1 MIHHIILRVNAH
13 STEDRSRVRNALY
26 FFLQN
31 SISRFKSEIRDGN
44 TDNIVEIT
52 NVEGYYKNPISTLSA
67 NITRKQDCLAFA
79 RFVRENMHPEDVELL
94 RSEMPDRLDDEQLF
108 HFRLDKQAAYL
119 NKIKLTSSSDAIIV
133 KVKIATYPKNRE
145 KAGKIVE
152 ELFG

>member
-13 STEDRSRVRNALY
+13 STEDKSRVRNALD
-26 FFLQN
+26 FFLLN
-31 SISRFKSEIRDGN
+31 SISKSKIRDGN
-44 TDNIVEIT
+44 TDDIVEIT

-79 RFVRENMHPEDVELL
+79 RFVRENMHPGDVELL

-119 NKIKLTSSSDAIIV
+119 NKVKLTSSSDAITV
-133 KVKIATYPKNRE
+133 KVKIATYPQNWE

>member
-13 STEDRSRVRNALY
+13 STEDKSRVRNALD
-26 FFLQN
+26 FFLLN
-31 SISRFKSEIRDGN
+31 SISKSKIRDGN
-44 TDNIVEIT
+44 TDDIVEIT

-119 NKIKLTSSSDAIIV
+119 NKVKLTSSSDAITV
-133 KVKIATYPKNRE
+133 KVKIATFPKNRE
-145 KAGKIVE
+145 QAGKIVE

>member
-13 STEDRSRVRNALY
+13 STEDKSRVRNALD
-26 FFLQN
+26 FFLLN
-31 SISRFKSEIRDGN
+31 SISKSKIRDGN
-44 TDNIVEIT
+44 TDDIVEIT

-79 RFVRENMHPEDVELL
+79 RFVRENMHPQDVELL
-94 RSEMPDRLDDEQLF
+94 RSEMPDRLDDDQLF

-119 NKIKLTSSSDAIIV
+119 NKVKLTSSSDAITV
-133 KVKIATYPKNRE
+133 KVKIATFPKNRE
-145 KAGKIVE
+145 QAGKIVE

>member
-13 STEDRSRVRNALY
+13 STEDKSRVRNALD
-26 FFLQN
+26 FFLLN
-31 SISRFKSEIRDGN
+31 SISKSKIRDGN
-44 TDNIVEIT
+44 TDDIVETT

-79 RFVRENMHPEDVELL
+79 RFVRENMHPQDVELL
-94 RSEMPDRLDDEQLF
+94 RSEMPDRLDDDQLF

-119 NKIKLTSSSDAIIV
+119 NKVKLTSSSDAITV
-133 KVKIATYPKNRE
+133 KVKIATFPKNRE
-145 KAGKIVE
+145 QAGKIVE

>member
-13 STEDRSRVRNALY
+13 STEDKSRVRNALD
-26 FFLQN
+26 FFLLN
-31 SISRFKSEIRDGN
+31 SISKSKIRDGN
-44 TDNIVEIT
+44 TDDIVEIT
-52 NVEGYYKNPISTLSA
+52 NVEGYYKNPISTLSV

-79 RFVRENMHPEDVELL
+79 RFVRENMHPQDVELL

-119 NKIKLTSSSDAIIV
+119 NKVKLTSSSDAITV
-133 KVKIATYPKNRE
+133 KVKIATFPKNRE
-145 KAGKIVE
+145 QAGKIVE

>member
-13 STEDRSRVRNALY
+13 STEDKSRVRNALD
-26 FFLQN
+26 FFLLN
-31 SISRFKSEIRDGN
+31 SISKSKIRDGN
-44 TDNIVEIT
+44 TDDIVETT

-79 RFVRENMHPEDVELL
+79 RFVQENMHPQDVELL
-94 RSEMPDRLDDEQLF
+94 RSEMPDRLDDDQLF

-119 NKIKLTSSSDAIIV
+119 NKVKLTSSSDAITV
-133 KVKIATYPKNRE
+133 KVKIATFPKNRE
-145 KAGKIVE
+145 QAGKIVE

>member
-13 STEDRSRVRNALY
+13 STEDKSRVRNALD
-26 FFLQN
+26 FFLLN
-31 SISRFKSEIRDGN
+31 SISKSKIRDGN
-44 TDNIVEIT
+44 TDDIVETT

-79 RFVRENMHPEDVELL
+79 RFVRENMHPQDVELL

-119 NKIKLTSSSDAIIV
+119 NKVKLTSSSDAITV
-133 KVKIATYPKNRE
+133 KVKIATFPKNRE
-145 KAGKIVE
+145 QAGKIVE

>member
-13 STEDRSRVRNALY
+13 STEDKSRVRNALD
-26 FFLQN
+26 FFLLN
-31 SISRFKSEIRDGN
+31 SISKSKIRDRN
-44 TDNIVEIT
+44 TDDIVETT

-79 RFVRENMHPEDVELL
+79 RFVRENMHPQDVELL
-94 RSEMPDRLDDEQLF
+94 RGEMPDRLDNDQLF

-119 NKIKLTSSSDAIIV
+119 NKVKLTSSSDAITV
-133 KVKIATYPKNRE
+133 KVKIATFPKNRE

>member
-13 STEDRSRVRNALY
+13 STEDKSRVRNALD
-26 FFLQN
+26 FFLLN
-31 SISRFKSEIRDGN
+31 SISKSKIRDGN
-44 TDNIVEIT
+44 TDDIVEIT

-79 RFVRENMHPEDVELL
+79 RFVRENMHLQDVELL

-119 NKIKLTSSSDAIIV
+119 NKVKLTSSSDAITV
-133 KVKIATYPKNRE
+133 KVKIATFPKNRE
-145 KAGKIVE
+145 QAGKIVE

>member
-13 STEDRSRVRNALY
+13 STEDKSRVRNALD
-26 FFLQN
+26 FFLLN
-31 SISRFKSEIRDGN
+31 SISKSKIRDGN
-44 TDNIVEIT
+44 TDDIVEIT
-52 NVEGYYKNPISTLSA
+52 NVDGYYNNPISTLSA

-79 RFVRENMHPEDVELL
+79 RFVRENMHPQDVELL

-119 NKIKLTSSSDAIIV
+119 NKVKLTSSSDAITV
-133 KVKIATYPKNRE
+133 KVKIATFPKNRE
-145 KAGKIVE
+145 QAGKIVE

>member
-13 STEDRSRVRNALY
+13 STEDKSRVRSALD
-26 FFLQN
+26 FFLLN
-31 SISRFKSEIRDGN
+31 SISKSKIRDGN
-44 TDNIVEIT
+44 TDDIVETT
-52 NVEGYYKNPISTLSA
+52 NIEGYYKNPISTLSA

-79 RFVRENMHPEDVELL
+79 RFVRQNMHPGDVELL

-108 HFRLDKQAAYL
+108 HFRLDKQAAYQ
-119 NKIKLTSSSDAIIV
+119 NKVKLTSSSDAITV

-145 KAGKIVE
+145 QAGNIVE

>member
-13 STEDRSRVRNALY
+13 STEDKSRVRSALD
-26 FFLQN
+26 FFLLN
-31 SISRFKSEIRDGN
+31 SVAKSIKDGK
-44 TDNIVEIT
+44 TDDIVEIT
-52 NVEGYYKNPISTLSA
+52 NVDGYYHNPISTLSA

-79 RFVRENMHPEDVELL
+79 RFVRENMHPQDVELL

-119 NKIKLTSSSDAIIV
+119 NKVKLTSSSDAITV
-133 KVKIATYPKNRE
+133 KVKIATFPKNRE
-145 KAGKIVE
+145 QAGKIVE

>member
-13 STEDRSRVRNALY
+13 STEDRSSVRNALD
-26 FFLQN
+26 FFLLN
-31 SISRFKSEIRDGN
+31 SVARTIKNGN
-44 TDNIVEIT
+44 TDDVVEVT

-79 RFVRENMHPEDVELL
+79 RFIRENMHPQDVELL
-94 RSEMPDRLDDEQLF
+94 RSEMPDRLDENQLF

-119 NKIKLTSSSDAIIV
+119 KEVKLTSSSDAITV
-133 KVKIATYPKNRE
+133 KVKIATYPKDRE
-145 KAGKIVE
+145 QAGKIVE

>member
-13 STEDRSRVRNALY
+13 STEDKSRVRNALD
-26 FFLQN
+26 FFLLN
-31 SISRFKSEIRDGN
+31 FVAKSIKNGN
-44 TDNIVEIT
+44 TDDIVEIT
-52 NVEGYYKNPISTLSA
+52 NVDGYYKNPISTLSA

-79 RFVRENMHPEDVELL
+79 RFVRENMHPQDVELL

-119 NKIKLTSSSDAIIV
+119 NKVKLTSSSDAITV
-133 KVKIATYPKNRE
+133 KVKIATFPKNRE
-145 KAGKIVE
+145 QAGKIVE

>member
-13 STEDRSRVRNALY
+13 STEDKSRVRNALD
-26 FFLQN
+26 FFLLN
-31 SISRFKSEIRDGN
+31 SISRSKIRDGN
-44 TDNIVEIT
+44 TDDIVETT

-79 RFVRENMHPEDVELL
+79 RFVRENMHPQDVELL
-94 RSEMPDRLDDEQLF
+94 RSEMPDRLDDDQLF

-119 NKIKLTSSSDAIIV
+119 NKVKLTSSSDAITV
-133 KVKIATYPKNRE
+133 KVKIATFPKNRE
-145 KAGKIVE
+145 QAGKIVE

>member
-13 STEDRSRVRNALY
+13 STEDKSRVRNALD
-26 FFLQN
+26 FFLLN
-31 SISRFKSEIRDGN
+31 SVSKSIKAGN
-44 TDNIVEIT
+44 TDDIVEIT
-52 NVEGYYKNPISTLSA
+52 NVDGYYKNPISTLSA

-79 RFVRENMHPEDVELL
+79 RFVRENMHPQDAELL

-119 NKIKLTSSSDAIIV
+119 NEVKLTSSSDAITV
-133 KVKIATYPKNRE
+133 KVKIATFPKNWE
-145 KAGKIVE
+145 QAGKIVE